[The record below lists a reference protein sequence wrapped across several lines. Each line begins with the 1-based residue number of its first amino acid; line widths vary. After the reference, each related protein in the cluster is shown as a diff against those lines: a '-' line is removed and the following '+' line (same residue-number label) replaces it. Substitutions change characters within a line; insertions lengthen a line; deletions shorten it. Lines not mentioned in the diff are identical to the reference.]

1 MEESNGGGTT
11 VGKESIKNVDG
22 MLSNQRHI
30 SVSITTTQG
39 DNGATTS
46 TERKID
52 VVLKQNGWE
61 VGENFANRRPKI
73 WFLLRQATRETRG
86 PTRKEK
92 GKWAKVSWS
101 PSRPENWEIRDV
113 QVGDKRRGIVQLIE
127 GESVASKRACISDGI
142 STNQRSMAKAD
153 V

>member
-1 MEESNGGGTT
+1 MAESNGGGTT

-30 SVSITTTQG
+30 SDSITTTQG

-61 VGENFANRRPKI
+61 VGEEAQNLVPSKAGHKSK
-73 WFLLRQATRETRG
+73 TRG